1 MPTIRKK
8 GFKITKELKVIET
21 SNQNIPIVKSN
32 VSTSLPDAAKQ
43 CNLVDLSKFGDPT
56 YTFAFI
62 ESGFSIGFR
71 VEVEIDGQWNLYYGK
86 TLIEKNHDILKS
98 LPDIIPAGLKKT
110 QH

>member
-1 MPTIRKK
+1 M
-8 GFKITKELKVIET
+8 ES

-32 VSTSLPDAAKQ
+32 ISTSLPDAAKQ

-62 ESGFSIGFR
+62 ESGFSIVFR
-71 VEVEIDGQWNLYYGK
+71 VEVEIDGQWNLYYGN
-86 TLIEKNHDILKS
+86 TLIQKNHDILKS